1 MLYIVCLRIHSLEI
15 DYCIIVSHGVCILP
29 AQIREAMSGPE
40 HYSHV
45 MGTSLLE
52 GTIND
57 PPIRGLDTRLGQETR
72 RARYMY
78 VCVCVA

>member
-1 MLYIVCLRIHSLEI
+1 M
-15 DYCIIVSHGVCILP
+15 VCILP
-29 AQIREAMSGPE
+29 AQIREGMSGPE

-72 RARYMY
+72 RARYVPIVKTFGM
-78 VCVCVA
+78 CVCVA